1 MIDFHSHILPGID
14 DGSKSVEQSL
24 EMLRALG
31 AQGIKVVVA
40 TPHFYANDESVSLF
54 LERRSAAYEKL
65 REAMDDTMPT
75 VLLGAEVR
83 FYPGIENLADID
95 KLCIEGTDVLLLEMP
110 FLKWSDFI
118 VREVIKVS
126 TFRNLTLVLAHIDRY
141 LSFQDKGTWKRL
153 LESDVLMQANAGSF
167 GRMFTGAKMMKMLR
181 LGAVQLIGTDCHNM
195 DDRAPNMD
203 TASEKIIKK
212 LGEDFMVKF
221 TEQGHKLL
229 NI

>member
-153 LESDVLMQANAGSF
+153 LESDVLMQANAGAF

-229 NI
+229 NV